1 VFNLLQIRAQSC
13 RHLLRPRICKLGH
26 LPRGGRESARI
37 RVGDL
42 PRVPLCHIQAEDGML
57 LDEQEK
63 ARIRIR
69 HGMLP
74 AQHHRH
80 GVHADGL
87 LAAVHF

>member
-1 VFNLLQIRAQSC
+1 
-13 RHLLRPRICKLGH
+13 
-26 LPRGGRESARI
+26 
-37 RVGDL
+37 
-42 PRVPLCHIQAEDGML
+42 ML
-57 LDEQEK
+57 LDEQKK

-80 GVHADGL
+80 GVHADGF